1 MYTNADQ
8 FLNKRDE
15 LIEFIVNDEP
25 SIIMIIEVIPK
36 AQVHP
41 IEAASLELAGYSFH
55 PNVETSDS
63 NRGASGIEE

>member
-25 SIIMIIEVIPK
+25 SIIMITEVIPK
-36 AQVHP
+36 
-41 IEAASLELAGYSFH
+41 SSSSSY
-55 PNVETSDS
+55 
-63 NRGASGIEE
+63 RGRLS